1 MLNTLEEPARAI
13 ANSFLQNDHCAQ
25 SLGISFTEIGPGRAT
40 ATMIVRKDML
50 NGHGTCHGGMI
61 FALADAIFAIASN
74 SRGQRAVAQFCSIA
88 YLRPANLGETL
99 KAVGA
104 ETMLAGQRGIYD
116 ITVSCGDDVVAAFRG
131 HARAVGERNSGAASS
146 AAPR

>member
-1 MLNTLEEPARAI
+1 MLNTLEEPARTL

-25 SLGISFTEIGPGRAT
+25 SLGISFAEIGPGRAS
-40 ATMIVRKDML
+40 ATMVVRKDML

-116 ITVSCGDDVVAAFRG
+116 ITVSCGDEVVAAFRG
-131 HARAVGERNSGAASS
+131 HVRVLGERNDGSAPS